1 MSNYRHPQEG
11 GDVAMGSPEILD
23 LDDLTSPR
31 LTETQRQVLEYTE
44 SRPVSFDIDRMI
56 EEAIVAAGSDEL
68 GFTDDFAG
76 RLDAYVA
83 AIEADEALTQLGR
96 ITLRGRIVRLLRNRI
111 SLTELLRRY
120 PEIESIEIEKPIIV
134 VGMPRSGTTHLV
146 NLLAADRRRR
156 ALPYWESQE
165 PIPARGQGPD
175 VFGVDPRYARA
186 RAEHDAMLANAPLV
200 AAMHDQFPEAI
211 EEEVE
216 ILDLDFASY
225 ILEWLARVPSWR
237 DTYLALDQTHHYAYM
252 KKVLQA
258 LTFFRGPRTWVLKS
272 PQHSEQLTA
281 LTATFPDATVAFTH
295 RDPVAVIQST
305 VTMMA
310 YADRL
315 RRRSI
320 DPEWLIDYWTDRI
333 HRLLSAG
340 VRDRE
345 LVPAERSIDIGFHQ
359 LNGNEITILE
369 SLYERA
375 DVELTP
381 GVRKRFEQ
389 YLGSNPRGKHGSIRY
404 DLQRHF
410 GVTPEEVR
418 SRFDFYF
425 DRFDVRP
432 EVSARPGGN

>member
-1 MSNYRHPQEG
+1 
-11 GDVAMGSPEILD
+11 VGSPAQIIAI
-23 LDDLTSPR
+23 DDLIDPR

-44 SRPVSFDIDRMI
+44 SRLVSLDIDAMI
-56 EEAIVAAGSDEL
+56 ADAVEQAGSDDL
-68 GFTDDFAG
+68 GYTGEFAG
-76 RLDAYVA
+76 RLSAYVA
-83 AIEADEALTQLGR
+83 AVESDTALTQLGR
-96 ITLRGRIVRLLRNRI
+96 GTLRSRIVRLLRNRI
-111 SLTELLRRY
+111 SLADLLKRY
-120 PEIESIEIEKPIIV
+120 PEIESIEIEGPIIV

-165 PIPARGQGPD
+165 PIPARGRGPD
-175 VFGVDPRYARA
+175 VYGVDPRYGRA
-186 RAEHDAMLANAPLV
+186 RAEHDAMLANMPLV

-216 ILDLDFASY
+216 LLDLDFASY

-237 DTYLALDQTHHYAYM
+237 DTYLALDQREHYAYM

-258 LTFFRGPRTWVLKS
+258 LTFFRGPQTWVLKS
-272 PQHSEQLTA
+272 PQHSEQLSA
-281 LTATFPDATVAFTH
+281 LMATFPDATVAFTH

-320 DPEWLIDYWTDRI
+320 DPDWLIEYWTDRI
-333 HRLLSAG
+333 HVLLSAG
-340 VRDRE
+340 VRDRD
-345 LVPAERSIDIGFHQ
+345 LVPAERSIDISFHQ
-359 LNGNEITILE
+359 LGGNEMTILE
-369 SLYERA
+369 SLYARA
-375 DVELTP
+375 GVELTT
-381 GVRKRFEQ
+381 GVRKSFDR

-410 GVTPEEVR
+410 GVSAEEVR

-432 EVSARPGGN
+432 EVGVRSGEN

>member
-1 MSNYRHPQEG
+1 
-11 GDVAMGSPEILD
+11 MGSPAQIIAI
-23 LDDLTSPR
+23 DDLIDPR

-44 SRPVSFDIDRMI
+44 SRLVSLDIDAMI
-56 EEAIVAAGSDEL
+56 ADAVEQAGSDDL
-68 GFTDDFAG
+68 GYTGEFAG
-76 RLDAYVA
+76 RLSAYVA
-83 AIEADEALTQLGR
+83 AVESDTALTQLGR
-96 ITLRGRIVRLLRNRI
+96 GTLRSRIVRLLRNRI
-111 SLTELLRRY
+111 SLADLLKRY
-120 PEIESIEIEKPIIV
+120 PEIESIEIEGPIIV

-165 PIPARGQGPD
+165 PIPARGRGPD
-175 VFGVDPRYARA
+175 VYGVDPRYGRA
-186 RAEHDAMLANAPLV
+186 RAEHDAMLANMPLV

-216 ILDLDFASY
+216 LLDLDFASY

-237 DTYLALDQTHHYAYM
+237 DTYLALDQREHYAYM

-258 LTFFRGPRTWVLKS
+258 LTFFRGPQTWVLKS
-272 PQHSEQLTA
+272 PQHSEQLPA
-281 LTATFPDATVAFTH
+281 LMATFPDATVAFTH

-320 DPEWLIDYWTDRI
+320 DPDWLIEYWTDRI
-333 HRLLSAG
+333 HVLLSAG
-340 VRDRE
+340 VRDRD
-345 LVPAERSIDIGFHQ
+345 LVPAERSIDISFHQ
-359 LNGNEITILE
+359 LGGNEMTILE
-369 SLYERA
+369 SLYARA
-375 DVELTP
+375 GIELTP
-381 GVRKRFEQ
+381 GVRKSFDR

-410 GVTPEEVR
+410 GVSAEEVR

-432 EVSARPGGN
+432 EVGVRSGEN

>member
-1 MSNYRHPQEG
+1 
-11 GDVAMGSPEILD
+11 VGSPAQIIAI
-23 LDDLTSPR
+23 DDLIDPR

-44 SRPVSFDIDRMI
+44 SRLVSLDIDAMI
-56 EEAIVAAGSDEL
+56 ADAVEQAGSDDL
-68 GFTDDFAG
+68 GYTGEFAG
-76 RLDAYVA
+76 RLSAYVA
-83 AIEADEALTQLGR
+83 AVESDTALTQLGR
-96 ITLRGRIVRLLRNRI
+96 GTLRSRIVRLLRNRI
-111 SLTELLRRY
+111 SLADLLKRY
-120 PEIESIEIEKPIIV
+120 PEIESIEIEGPIIV

-165 PIPARGQGPD
+165 PIPARGRGPD
-175 VFGVDPRYARA
+175 VYGVDPRYGRA
-186 RAEHDAMLANAPLV
+186 RAEHDAMLANMPLV

-216 ILDLDFASY
+216 LLDLDFASY

-237 DTYLALDQTHHYAYM
+237 DTYLALDQREHYAYM

-258 LTFFRGPRTWVLKS
+258 LTFFRGPQTWVLKS
-272 PQHSEQLTA
+272 PQHSEQLPA
-281 LTATFPDATVAFTH
+281 LMATFPDAAVAFTH

-320 DPEWLIDYWTDRI
+320 DPDWLIEYWTDRI
-333 HRLLSAG
+333 HVLLSAG
-340 VRDRE
+340 VRDRD
-345 LVPAERSIDIGFHQ
+345 LVPAERSIDISFHQ
-359 LNGNEITILE
+359 LGGNEMTILE
-369 SLYERA
+369 SLYARA
-375 DVELTP
+375 GVELTP
-381 GVRKRFEQ
+381 GVRKSFDR

-410 GVTPEEVR
+410 GVSAEEVR

-432 EVSARPGGN
+432 EVGVRSGEN

>member
-1 MSNYRHPQEG
+1 
-11 GDVAMGSPEILD
+11 MGSTAEAID
-23 LDDLTSPR
+23 LDDLTSPK
-31 LTETQRQVLEYTE
+31 LTVVQRQVLEYTE
-44 SRPVSFDIDRMI
+44 SRPVTLDIDQMI
-56 EEAIVAAGSDEL
+56 DEATAGAGSDDL
-68 GFTDDFAG
+68 GYTADFAA
-76 RLDAYVA
+76 RVAAYVGA
-83 AIEADEALTQLGR
+83 VEADTGLTQLGR
-96 ITLRGRIVRLLRNRI
+96 GTLRSRIVRLLRNRI
-111 SLTELLRRY
+111 SLADLLKRY

-165 PIPARGQGPD
+165 PIPARGRGPD
-175 VFGVDPRYARA
+175 VFGVDPRDARA
-186 RAEHDAMLANAPLV
+186 KAEHEAMMANAPLV

-237 DTYLALDQTHHYAYM
+237 DTYLALDQTQHYAYM

-258 LTFFRGPRTWVLKS
+258 LTFFRGPQTWVLKS
-272 PQHSEQLTA
+272 PQHSEQLRP
-281 LTATFPDATVAFTH
+281 LMETFPDATVAFTH

-305 VTMMA
+305 ITMMA

-315 RRRSI
+315 RRRTI
-320 DPEWLIDYWTDRI
+320 DPEWLVDYWTDRV

-359 LNGNEITILE
+359 LNGNEISVLE
-369 SLYERA
+369 SLYDRA
-375 DVELTP
+375 AVELTP
-381 GVRKRFEQ
+381 GVRKSFER
-389 YLGSNPRGKHGSIRY
+389 YIDSNPRGKHGSIRY

-410 GVTPEEVR
+410 GVTPEDVR

-432 EVSARPGGN
+432 EVGVRSSDH

>member
-1 MSNYRHPQEG
+1 
-11 GDVAMGSPEILD
+11 MGSPAQIIAI
-23 LDDLTSPR
+23 DDLIDPR

-44 SRPVSFDIDRMI
+44 SRLVSLDIDAMI
-56 EEAIVAAGSDEL
+56 ADAVEQAGSDDL
-68 GFTDDFAG
+68 GYTGEFAG
-76 RLDAYVA
+76 RLSAYVA
-83 AIEADEALTQLGR
+83 AVESDTALTQLGR
-96 ITLRGRIVRLLRNRI
+96 GTLRSRIVRLLRNRI
-111 SLTELLRRY
+111 SLADLLKRY
-120 PEIESIEIEKPIIV
+120 PEIESIEIEGPIIV

-165 PIPARGQGPD
+165 PIPARGRGPD
-175 VFGVDPRYARA
+175 VYGVDPRYSRA
-186 RAEHDAMLANAPLV
+186 RAEHDAMLANMPLV
-200 AAMHDQFPEAI
+200 AEMHDQFPEAI

-216 ILDLDFASY
+216 LLDLDFASY

-237 DTYLALDQTHHYAYM
+237 DTYLALDQREHYAYM

-258 LTFFRGPRTWVLKS
+258 LTFFRGPQTWVLKS
-272 PQHSEQLTA
+272 PQHSEQLPA
-281 LTATFPDATVAFTH
+281 LMATFPDATVAFTH

-320 DPEWLIDYWTDRI
+320 DPDWLIEYWTDRI
-333 HRLLSAG
+333 HVLLSAG
-340 VRDRE
+340 VRDRD
-345 LVPAERSIDIGFHQ
+345 LVPAERSIDISFHQ
-359 LNGNEITILE
+359 LGGNEMTILE
-369 SLYERA
+369 SLYARA
-375 DVELTP
+375 GVELTP
-381 GVRKRFEQ
+381 GVRKSFDR

-410 GVTPEEVR
+410 GVSAEEVR

-432 EVSARPGGN
+432 EVGVRSGEN

>member
-1 MSNYRHPQEG
+1 MSPPAE
-11 GDVAMGSPEILD
+11 AID

-31 LTETQRQVLEYTE
+31 LTDLQRQVLDYTE
-44 SRPVSFDIDRMI
+44 SRPVALDTDRMI
-56 EEAIVAAGSDEL
+56 EEAILSAGSDDL
-68 GFTDDFAG
+68 SYTADFAA
-76 RLDAYVA
+76 RLGAYVA
-83 AIEADEALTQLGR
+83 AVEADTGLTQLARG
-96 ITLRGRIVRLLRNRI
+96 TLRSRIVRLLRNRI
-111 SLTELLRRY
+111 SLADLIRRY
-120 PEIESIEIEKPIIV
+120 PEIESIEIAKPIIV
-134 VGMPRSGTTHLV
+134 VGMPRTGTTHLV

-165 PIPARGQGPD
+165 PIPARGRGPD
-175 VFGVDPRYARA
+175 VFGIDPRYARA
-186 RAEHDAMLANAPLV
+186 RAEHDAMMANVPLV

-237 DTYLALDQTHHYAYM
+237 DTYLALDQTQHYAYL

-258 LTFFRGPRTWVLKS
+258 LTFFRGPQTWVLKS

-345 LVPAERSIDIGFHQ
+345 LVPAERSIDVSFHQ
-359 LNGNEITILE
+359 LNGNEIAVVE
-369 SLYERA
+369 SLYDRA
-375 DVELTP
+375 GVELTP
-381 GVRKRFEQ
+381 GVRKSFERD
-389 YLGSNPRGKHGSIRY
+389 LGSNPRGKHGSIRY
-404 DLQRHF
+404 ELRRHF

-432 EVSARPGGN
+432 EVGVRPGDN

>member
-1 MSNYRHPQEG
+1 
-11 GDVAMGSPEILD
+11 MGSSAQTIVI
-23 LDDLTSPR
+23 DDLIDPR

-44 SRPVSFDIDRMI
+44 SRPISLDVDQMI
-56 EEAIVAAGSDEL
+56 ADAVEQAGSDDL
-68 GFTDDFAG
+68 GYTGDFAG
-76 RLDAYVA
+76 RLRAYAGAVDA
-83 AIEADEALTQLGR
+83 DTGLTQLGR
-96 ITLRGRIVRLLRNRI
+96 GTQRSRIVRLLRNRI
-111 SLTELLRRY
+111 SLADLIKRY

-165 PIPARGQGPD
+165 PIPARGRGPD
-175 VFGVDPRYARA
+175 VFGVDPRYGRA
-186 RAEHDAMLANAPLV
+186 RAEHDAMLANMPLV

-216 ILDLDFASY
+216 LLDLDFASY
-225 ILEWLARVPSWR
+225 IVEWLARVPSWR
-237 DTYLALDQTHHYAYM
+237 DTYLALDQRKHYAYM

-258 LTFFRGPRTWVLKS
+258 LTFFRGPQTWVLKS
-272 PQHSEQLTA
+272 PQHSEQLPA
-281 LTATFPDATVAFTH
+281 LMATFPDATVAFTH

-340 VRDRE
+340 VRDRD
-345 LVPAERSIDIGFHQ
+345 LVPAERSIDISFHQ
-359 LNGNEITILE
+359 LNGNEMTVLE
-369 SLYERA
+369 SLYDRA
-375 DVELTP
+375 GVELTP
-381 GVRKRFEQ
+381 GVRKSFEW
-389 YLGSNPRGKHGSIRY
+389 YIDSNPRGKHGSIRY

-410 GVTPEEVR
+410 GVTPEDVR

-432 EVSARPGGN
+432 EVGVRFSDH

>member
-1 MSNYRHPQEG
+1 
-11 GDVAMGSPEILD
+11 MGSPAQIIAI
-23 LDDLTSPR
+23 DDLIDPR

-44 SRPVSFDIDRMI
+44 SRLVSLDIDAMI
-56 EEAIVAAGSDEL
+56 ADAVEQAGSDDL
-68 GFTDDFAG
+68 GYTGEFAG
-76 RLDAYVA
+76 RLSAYVA
-83 AIEADEALTQLGR
+83 AVESDTALTQLGR
-96 ITLRGRIVRLLRNRI
+96 GTLRSRIVRLLRNRI
-111 SLTELLRRY
+111 SLADLLKRY
-120 PEIESIEIEKPIIV
+120 PEIESIEIEGPIIV

-165 PIPARGQGPD
+165 PIPARGRGPD
-175 VFGVDPRYARA
+175 VYGVDPRYGRA
-186 RAEHDAMLANAPLV
+186 RAEHDAMLANMPLV

-216 ILDLDFASY
+216 LLDLDFASY

-237 DTYLALDQTHHYAYM
+237 DTYLALDQREHYAYM

-258 LTFFRGPRTWVLKS
+258 LTFFRGPQTWVLKS
-272 PQHSEQLTA
+272 PQHSEQLSA
-281 LTATFPDATVAFTH
+281 MMATFPDATVAFTH

-320 DPEWLIDYWTDRI
+320 DPDWLIEYWTDRI
-333 HRLLSAG
+333 HVLLSAG
-340 VRDRE
+340 VRDRD
-345 LVPAERSIDIGFHQ
+345 LVPAERSIDISFHQ
-359 LNGNEITILE
+359 LGGNEMTILE
-369 SLYERA
+369 SLYARA
-375 DVELTP
+375 GIELTP
-381 GVRKRFEQ
+381 GVRKSFDR

-410 GVTPEEVR
+410 GVSAEEVR

-432 EVSARPGGN
+432 EVGVRSGEN

>member
-1 MSNYRHPQEG
+1 
-11 GDVAMGSPEILD
+11 MGSPAKTIG
-23 LDDLTSPR
+23 LDDLTSPQ
-31 LTETQRQVLEYTE
+31 LTELQRQVLEYTE
-44 SRPVSFDIDRMI
+44 SRPVSLDIDRMLA
-56 EEAIVAAGSDEL
+56 EAVELAGSDDL
-68 GFTDDFAG
+68 DYTDDFAR
-76 RLDAYVA
+76 RLNAYVA
-83 AIEADEALTQLGR
+83 AIDADTDLTQLAR
-96 ITLRGRIVRLLRNRI
+96 NTLRGRIMRLLRSRI
-111 SLTELLRRY
+111 SLADLIKRY

-165 PIPARGQGPD
+165 PIPARGRGPD
-175 VFGVDPRYARA
+175 VFGVDPRYGRA
-186 RAEHDAMLANAPLV
+186 RAEHDAMLANMPLV

-216 ILDLDFASY
+216 LLDLDFASY

-237 DTYLALDQTHHYAYM
+237 DTYLALDQVRHYAYM

-258 LTFFRGPRTWVLKS
+258 LTFFRGPQTWVLKS
-272 PQHSEQLTA
+272 PQHSEQLPA
-281 LTATFPDATVAFTH
+281 LMATFPDATVAFTH

-305 VTMMA
+305 VTMRA

-340 VRDRE
+340 VRDRD
-345 LVPAERSIDIGFHQ
+345 LVPAERSIDISFHH
-359 LNGNEITILE
+359 LNGNEMTVLE
-369 SLYERA
+369 SLYDRA
-375 DVELTP
+375 GVELTP
-381 GVRKRFEQ
+381 GVRKSFER
-389 YLGSNPRGKHGSIRY
+389 YIDSNPRGKHGSIRY
-404 DLQRHF
+404 DLHRHF
-410 GVTPEEVR
+410 GVTPEDVR

-432 EVSARPGGN
+432 EVGVRSSDH

>member
-1 MSNYRHPQEG
+1 
-11 GDVAMGSPEILD
+11 MGSPAQIIAI
-23 LDDLTSPR
+23 DDLIDPR

-44 SRPVSFDIDRMI
+44 SRLVSLDIDAMI
-56 EEAIVAAGSDEL
+56 ADAVEQAGSDDL
-68 GFTDDFAG
+68 GYTGEFAG
-76 RLDAYVA
+76 RLSAYVA
-83 AIEADEALTQLGR
+83 AVESDTALTQLGR
-96 ITLRGRIVRLLRNRI
+96 GTLRSRIVRLLRNRI
-111 SLTELLRRY
+111 SLADLLKRY
-120 PEIESIEIEKPIIV
+120 PEIESIEIEGPIIV

-165 PIPARGQGPD
+165 PIPARGRGPD
-175 VFGVDPRYARA
+175 VYGVDPRYSRA
-186 RAEHDAMLANAPLV
+186 RAEHDAMLANMPLV

-216 ILDLDFASY
+216 LLDLDFASY

-237 DTYLALDQTHHYAYM
+237 DTYLALDQREHYAYM

-258 LTFFRGPRTWVLKS
+258 LTFFRGPQTWVLKS
-272 PQHSEQLTA
+272 PQHSEQLPA
-281 LTATFPDATVAFTH
+281 LMATFPDATVAFTH

-320 DPEWLIDYWTDRI
+320 DPDWLIEYWTDRI
-333 HRLLSAG
+333 HVLLSAG
-340 VRDRE
+340 VRDRD
-345 LVPAERSIDIGFHQ
+345 LVPAERSIDISFHQ
-359 LNGNEITILE
+359 LGGNEMTILE
-369 SLYERA
+369 SLYARA
-375 DVELTP
+375 GAELTP
-381 GVRKRFEQ
+381 GVRKSFDR

-410 GVTPEEVR
+410 GVSAEEVR

-432 EVSARPGGN
+432 EVGVRSGEN

>member
-1 MSNYRHPQEG
+1 
-11 GDVAMGSPEILD
+11 MGSSAQTIVI
-23 LDDLTSPR
+23 DDLIDPR

-44 SRPVSFDIDRMI
+44 SRPISLDIDQMI
-56 EEAIVAAGSDEL
+56 ADAVEQAGSDDL
-68 GFTDDFAG
+68 GYTGDFAG
-76 RLDAYVA
+76 RLSAYAGAVDA
-83 AIEADEALTQLGR
+83 DTGLTQLGR
-96 ITLRGRIVRLLRNRI
+96 GSLRSRIVRLLRNRI
-111 SLTELLRRY
+111 SLADLIKRY

-165 PIPARGQGPD
+165 PLPVRGRGPD
-175 VFGVDPRYARA
+175 VFGVDPRYGRA
-186 RAEHDAMLANAPLV
+186 RAEHDAMLANMPLV

-216 ILDLDFASY
+216 LLDLDFASY

-237 DTYLALDQTHHYAYM
+237 DTYLALDQTQHYAYM

-258 LTFFRGPRTWVLKS
+258 LTFFRGPQTWVLKS
-272 PQHSEQLTA
+272 PQHSEQLRP
-281 LTATFPDATVAFTH
+281 LMATFPDATVAFTH

-315 RRRSI
+315 RRTSI
-320 DPEWLIDYWTDRI
+320 DPNWLIDYWTDRI

-340 VRDRE
+340 VRDRA
-345 LVPAERSIDIGFHQ
+345 LVPAERSIDISFHQ
-359 LNGNEITILE
+359 LNGNEITVLE
-369 SLYERA
+369 ALYDRA
-375 DVELTP
+375 GVELTP
-381 GVRKRFEQ
+381 GVRKSFER
-389 YLGSNPRGKHGSIRY
+389 YLDSNPRGKNGAIRY
-404 DLQRHF
+404 DLYRHF
-410 GVTPEEVR
+410 GVTPEDVR

-432 EVSARPGGN
+432 EVGVRSSDH

>member
-1 MSNYRHPQEG
+1 
-11 GDVAMGSPEILD
+11 MGSPAQIIAI
-23 LDDLTSPR
+23 DDLIDPR

-44 SRPVSFDIDRMI
+44 SRLVSLDIDAMI
-56 EEAIVAAGSDEL
+56 ADAVEQAGSDDL
-68 GFTDDFAG
+68 GYTGEFAG
-76 RLDAYVA
+76 RLSAYVA
-83 AIEADEALTQLGR
+83 AVESDTALTQLGR
-96 ITLRGRIVRLLRNRI
+96 GTLRSRIVRLLRNRI
-111 SLTELLRRY
+111 SLADLLKRY
-120 PEIESIEIEKPIIV
+120 PEIESIEIEGPIIV

-165 PIPARGQGPD
+165 PIPARGRGPD
-175 VFGVDPRYARA
+175 VYGVDPRYSRA
-186 RAEHDAMLANAPLV
+186 RAEHDAMLANMPLV

-216 ILDLDFASY
+216 LLDLDFASY

-237 DTYLALDQTHHYAYM
+237 DTYLALDQREHYAYM

-258 LTFFRGPRTWVLKS
+258 LTFFRGPQTWVLKS
-272 PQHSEQLTA
+272 PQHSEQLPA
-281 LTATFPDATVAFTH
+281 LMATFPDATVAFTH
-295 RDPVAVIQST
+295 RDPVAAIQST

-320 DPEWLIDYWTDRI
+320 DPDWLIEYWTDRI
-333 HRLLSAG
+333 HVLLSAG
-340 VRDRE
+340 VRDRD
-345 LVPAERSIDIGFHQ
+345 LVPAGRSIDISFHQ
-359 LNGNEITILE
+359 LGGNEMTILE
-369 SLYERA
+369 SLYARA
-375 DVELTP
+375 GVELTP
-381 GVRKRFEQ
+381 GVRKSFDR
-389 YLGSNPRGKHGSIRY
+389 YLSSNPRGKHGSIRY

-410 GVTPEEVR
+410 GVSAEEVR

-432 EVSARPGGN
+432 EVGVRSGEN

>member
-1 MSNYRHPQEG
+1 
-11 GDVAMGSPEILD
+11 MGSSAQTIFI
-23 LDDLTSPR
+23 DDLIDPR

-44 SRPVSFDIDRMI
+44 SRPVSLDIDQMI
-56 EEAIVAAGSDEL
+56 AEAVEQAGSDDL
-68 GFTDDFAG
+68 GYTGDFAG
-76 RLDAYVA
+76 RLGAYAGAVDA
-83 AIEADEALTQLGR
+83 DTGLTQLGR
-96 ITLRGRIVRLLRNRI
+96 GTQRSRIVRLLRNRI
-111 SLTELLRRY
+111 SLADLIKRY
-120 PEIESIEIEKPIIV
+120 PEIESIQIEKPIIV

-165 PIPARGQGPD
+165 PIPARGRGPD
-175 VFGVDPRYARA
+175 VFGVDPRYGRA
-186 RAEHDAMLANAPLV
+186 RAEHDAMLANMPLV

-216 ILDLDFASY
+216 LLDLDFASY
-225 ILEWLARVPSWR
+225 IVEWLARVPSWR
-237 DTYLALDQTHHYAYM
+237 DTYLALDQTQHYAYM

-258 LTFFRGPRTWVLKS
+258 LTFFRGPQTWVLKS
-272 PQHSEQLTA
+272 PQHSEQLPA
-281 LTATFPDATVAFTH
+281 LMATFPDATVAFTH

-315 RRRSI
+315 RRTSI

-340 VRDRE
+340 VRDRD
-345 LVPAERSIDIGFHQ
+345 LVPAERSIDISFHQ
-359 LNGNEITILE
+359 LNGNEMTVLE
-369 SLYERA
+369 SLYDRA
-375 DVELTP
+375 GVELTP
-381 GVRKRFEQ
+381 GVRKSFER
-389 YLGSNPRGKHGSIRY
+389 YIDSNPRGKHGAIRY

-410 GVTPEEVR
+410 GVTPEDVR

-432 EVSARPGGN
+432 EVGVRSSDH

>member
-1 MSNYRHPQEG
+1 
-11 GDVAMGSPEILD
+11 MGSPAQIIAI
-23 LDDLTSPR
+23 DDLIDPR

-44 SRPVSFDIDRMI
+44 SRLVSLDIDAMI
-56 EEAIVAAGSDEL
+56 ADAVEQAGSDDL
-68 GFTDDFAG
+68 GYTGEFAG
-76 RLDAYVA
+76 RLSAYVA
-83 AIEADEALTQLGR
+83 AVESDTALTQLGR
-96 ITLRGRIVRLLRNRI
+96 GTLRSRIVRLLRNRI
-111 SLTELLRRY
+111 SLADLLKRY
-120 PEIESIEIEKPIIV
+120 PEIESIEIEGPIIV

-165 PIPARGQGPD
+165 PIPARGRGPD
-175 VFGVDPRYARA
+175 VYGVDPRYSRA
-186 RAEHDAMLANAPLV
+186 RAEHDAMLANMPLV

-216 ILDLDFASY
+216 LLDLDFASY

-237 DTYLALDQTHHYAYM
+237 DTYLALDQREHYAYM

-258 LTFFRGPRTWVLKS
+258 LTFFRGPQTWVLKS
-272 PQHSEQLTA
+272 PQHSEQLPA
-281 LTATFPDATVAFTH
+281 LMATFPDATVAFTH

-320 DPEWLIDYWTDRI
+320 DPDWLIEYWTDRI
-333 HRLLSAG
+333 HVLLSAG
-340 VRDRE
+340 VRDRD
-345 LVPAERSIDIGFHQ
+345 LVPAERSIDISFHQ
-359 LNGNEITILE
+359 LGGNEMTILE
-369 SLYERA
+369 SLYARA
-375 DVELTP
+375 GVELTP
-381 GVRKRFEQ
+381 GVRTSFDR

-410 GVTPEEVR
+410 GVSAEEVR

-432 EVSARPGGN
+432 EVGVRSGEN